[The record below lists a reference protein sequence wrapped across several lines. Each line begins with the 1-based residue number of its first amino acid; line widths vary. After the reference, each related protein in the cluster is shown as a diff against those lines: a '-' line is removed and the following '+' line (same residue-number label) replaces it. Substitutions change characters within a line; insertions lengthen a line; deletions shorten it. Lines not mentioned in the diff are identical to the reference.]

1 MCKDKNM
8 FALIVAIFLSV
19 LFITGWVFADRNVMD
34 LINVTPIL
42 ETKNTASAPVS
53 AALPEVPAM
62 VFQASDDGMCLAA
75 GCK

>member
-8 FALIVAIFLSV
+8 FALIIAIFLSV
-19 LFITGWVFADRNVMD
+19 LFITGWVFADHSVMD

-53 AALPEVPAM
+53 AALPEVPAQ
-62 VFQASDDGMCLAA
+62 VFLAADDGMCMLEN
-75 GCK
+75 CQ